1 MKIPRIAYAAYGFAL
16 VIIVLDQLTKAW
28 VLDAMG
34 MLTADGALIDR
45 ELWSL
50 HYIPVIDPILRIS
63 FVLNDGFSFGLGGG
77 GGGRWPLSVFQ
88 ISVAIFLAVWATRT
102 DRRLLI
108 TAIGFIMGGAI
119 GNAIDRVRFGAVV
132 DFIDFS
138 GTGLFP
144 WIFNIADSAITI
156 GVVLLIIDT
165 LISERAAKVG
175 AANEKS

>member
-45 ELWSL
+45 EMWSL
-50 HYIPVIDPILRIS
+50 RAIPVLEPILS
-63 FVLNDGFSFGLGGG
+63 FNFVLNDGVSFGLFGGG
-77 GGGRWPLSVFQ
+77 AGRWALSVFS
-88 ISVAIFLAVWATRT
+88 IAVAVVLGVWATST

-108 TAIGFIMGGAI
+108 TAIGFVMGGAL
-119 GNAIDRVRFGAVV
+119 GNVIDRVRFGGVV